1 MSRVDP
7 EFSHRRLS
15 TVKFISGDVDIALFE
30 DLKSRIETLK
40 DPDERLPSDAV
51 QYQEADAWSKVYSW
65 YTRLKK
71 RAAVDRDP
79 AATVKA
85 ENAAQTEREWNGFMH
100 ERAVFLEWLAREPIS
115 ADLKA
120 YIGLLPTDLESPVIE
135 SGDERFYGARRPDW
149 REISSR
155 MSSASW
161 KLRNMSVL
169 EKARVPDIM
178 AGRRLVDAVNSISDK
193 LKTFEDK
200 LEWLDGRLA
209 AVESKSID
217 RTKHH

>member
-1 MSRVDP
+1 MRV
-7 EFSHRRLS
+7 SHEAINKRLANK
-15 TVKFISGDVDIALFE
+15 KFLSADIDLAQFE
-30 DLKSRIETLK
+30 DLRLEVLRLSEEGETV
-40 DPDERLPSDAV
+40 PIPAPNEP
-51 QYQEADAWSKVYSW
+51 EAWSKLYHVYR
-65 YTRLKK
+65 TLKK
-71 RAAVDRDP
+71 RETDSDP

-85 ENAAQTEREWNGFMH
+85 ENAAQTEREWNSFMH

-115 ADLKA
+115 SDLKA

-178 AGRRLVDAVNSISDK
+178 AGRRLVDAVNEIRDQ
-193 LKTFEDK
+193 LKTFEQK
-200 LEWLDGRLA
+200 LDWCDARIS

-217 RTKHH
+217 RKH